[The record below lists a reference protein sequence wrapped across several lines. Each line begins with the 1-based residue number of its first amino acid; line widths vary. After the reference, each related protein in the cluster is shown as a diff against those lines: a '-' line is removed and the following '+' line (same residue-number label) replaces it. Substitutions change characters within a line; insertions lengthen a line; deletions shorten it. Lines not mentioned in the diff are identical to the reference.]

1 MVPSPN
7 RNIYVDGGLV
17 TIYKAFNLHDL
28 IPFLGQHCE
37 MGRVGIISVLQ
48 MRSLTLRDTGTDYSR
63 PCSEQ
68 SIKWV

>member
-17 TIYKAFNLHDL
+17 TIFKAFNLHDL

-37 MGRVGIISVLQ
+37 MGRVGIICF
-48 MRSLTLRDTGTDYSR
+48 TDEKPNAQR
-63 PCSEQ
+63 HWNGLLKAMQ
-68 SIKWV
+68 